1 MATKAIRVHSHG
13 GPEVLRFEEIEL
25 PPPDAGEVR
34 VRATAIGVNFIDTYH
49 RTGLYPQP
57 LPFTLGK
64 EGAGVVEAVGEGVT
78 LFAPG
83 DRVASA
89 NLSGSYATEFNAP
102 ESVLVKVPDGISDE
116 TAAAMM
122 LKGMTARCLLRR
134 TFSVGAGHTILF
146 HAASGGVGSIATQW
160 ANHLGAT
167 VIGTVGSEEKAE
179 RARSNGAHH
188 TILYRT
194 EDFVARVAEITGGGK
209 CDVVYDSVGATTWR
223 GSLDCLKPLGLLVL
237 FGQSSGPVK
246 DFDPA
251 LLAQKGSLFLTRP
264 ILFTYIASRETLDET
279 ANDLF
284 DVVANGAVK
293 IEIGARYAL
302 GDAAEA
308 HRDLEGR
315 KTVGSTVLIP

>member
-1 MATKAIRVHSHG
+1 MTKAIRVHANG
-13 GPEVLRFEEIEL
+13 GPEVLEFEDVEL
-25 PPPDAGEVR
+25 PPPGPGEVR
-34 VRATAIGVNFIDTYH
+34 VRTTAIGVNFIDVYH

-57 LPFTLGK
+57 LPFILGK
-64 EGAGVVEAVGEGVT
+64 EGAGVVEAAGLGVT
-78 LFAPG
+78 LLAPG

-102 ESVLVKVPDGISDE
+102 ESALVKIPDGISDE

-122 LKGMTARCLLRR
+122 LKGMTARFLLRK
-134 TFSVGAGHTILF
+134 TSKVGPGHTILF

-179 RARSNGAHH
+179 RAKRNGAHH
-188 TILYRT
+188 TILYRS
-194 EDFVARVAEITGGGK
+194 EDFVARVAEITGGSK

-237 FGQSSGPVK
+237 FGQASGPVK
-246 DFDPA
+246 DFEPI
-251 LLAQKGSLFLTRP
+251 LLAQKGSLYLTRP
-264 ILFTYIASRETLDET
+264 TLFAYTATRETLDET

-284 DVVANGAVK
+284 DVVKKGAVK
-293 IEIGARYAL
+293 IEIGARYSL
-302 GDAAEA
+302 KDAAQA
-308 HRDLEGR
+308 HRDLEAR
-315 KTVGSTVLIP
+315 ETVGSTILIP

>member
-1 MATKAIRVHSHG
+1 MTKAIRVHANG
-13 GPEVLRFEEIEL
+13 GPEVLKFEAIEL
-25 PPPDAGEVR
+25 PSPGAGEVR
-34 VRATAIGVNFIDTYH
+34 VRATAIGVNFIDVYH
-49 RTGLYPQP
+49 RIGLYPQP

-64 EGAGVVEAVGEGVT
+64 EGAGVVEAVGTGVNR
-78 LFAPG
+78 FAPG

-102 ESVLVKVPDGISDE
+102 ESVLVKIPDGISDE
-116 TAAAMM
+116 IAAAMM
-122 LKGMTARCLLRR
+122 LKGMTARYLLRR
-134 TFSVGAGHTILF
+134 TFAVGEGHTILF

-167 VIGTVGSEEKAE
+167 VIGTVGSQEKAA
-179 RARSNGAHH
+179 RAKRNGAHH

-194 EDFVARVAEITGGGK
+194 EDFVVRVAEITGGKK

-223 GSLDCLKPLGLLVL
+223 GSLDCLKPLGLLAL

-264 ILFTYIASRETLDET
+264 TLFGYTATRETLDET

-284 DVVANGAVK
+284 DVVKSGAVK
-293 IEIGARYAL
+293 IEIGARYPL
-302 GDAAEA
+302 KDAAQA

-315 KTVGSTVLIP
+315 ETVGSTILIP